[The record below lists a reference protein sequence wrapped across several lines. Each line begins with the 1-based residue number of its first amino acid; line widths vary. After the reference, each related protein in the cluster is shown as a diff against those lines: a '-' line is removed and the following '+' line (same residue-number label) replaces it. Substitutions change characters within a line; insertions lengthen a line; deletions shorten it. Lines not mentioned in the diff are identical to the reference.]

1 MSSREPNPS
10 TASAETT
17 SLATLLQEMSENNL
31 EILMESLNKGV
42 FPLGLYDGDANNPQA
57 EKFNKFLEN
66 HSIKVLS
73 LGNNKNFK
81 IIDNNTGKSQVLTL
95 SPPMGSGLALDE
107 TTSNSLQDEGVLSK
121 KYVDRGHDMG
131 AKGKFTLS
139 LTDFF
144 SKGSLEQTYENK
156 GLANKELHTLCN
168 QSMQKM
174 ATAFEKLQDEMVLFP
189 DAKVTNWMLD
199 DNGELIIADTKSLIQ
214 LNDRG
219 QVQGASQYYNLLK
232 TPGYIP
238 PEIEA
243 ILPPDQVIDADKVHA
258 YVLAAN
264 IYDNLTCWE
273 PPANL
278 QDAAAFENDVFS
290 DIVGQQYADLIQ
302 GLTKKNPQERMGVA
316 QAKQELK
323 FIEFLRMAQ
332 QNNTMDLNKIIE
344 SKEEL
349 KSKYQDRLDN
359 PDNFE
364 EIAKSIMPLKDKI
377 HYNHAVEND
386 APGRK
391 HAFTVKGAS
400 FADIK
405 ETYMELKGDQLKTK
419 ILKDVKSELEN
430 IGSKEDL
437 DKFKNDFKKSDEYKV
452 LKTGQGLATK
462 LFGFKTSSVKAFED
476 LIAESES
483 SVDSNNRPQF

>member
-1 MSSREPNPS
+1 LSSREPNPS

-73 LGNNKNFK
+73 QGNNKNFK

-189 DAKVTNWMLD
+189 DAKVTTGCLM
-199 DNGELIIADTKSLIQ
+199 IM
-214 LNDRG
+214 
-219 QVQGASQYYNLLK
+219 
-232 TPGYIP
+232 
-238 PEIEA
+238 
-243 ILPPDQVIDADKVHA
+243 
-258 YVLAAN
+258 AN
-264 IYDNLTCWE
+264 
-273 PPANL
+273 
-278 QDAAAFENDVFS
+278 
-290 DIVGQQYADLIQ
+290 
-302 GLTKKNPQERMGVA
+302 
-316 QAKQELK
+316 
-323 FIEFLRMAQ
+323 
-332 QNNTMDLNKIIE
+332 
-344 SKEEL
+344 
-349 KSKYQDRLDN
+349 
-359 PDNFE
+359 
-364 EIAKSIMPLKDKI
+364 
-377 HYNHAVEND
+377 
-386 APGRK
+386 
-391 HAFTVKGAS
+391 
-400 FADIK
+400 
-405 ETYMELKGDQLKTK
+405 
-419 ILKDVKSELEN
+419 
-430 IGSKEDL
+430 
-437 DKFKNDFKKSDEYKV
+437 
-452 LKTGQGLATK
+452 
-462 LFGFKTSSVKAFED
+462 
-476 LIAESES
+476 
-483 SVDSNNRPQF
+483 